1 MMGNIVSELSIVRS
15 LYLVSV
21 FWKVLGQKQGKLLCV
36 KDQDG
41 LSRNAD
47 ASQLMD
53 DKRPNGEKEMYF
65 MSGAYKTRFFLFT
78 LLHLGHRSTLMD
90 GSFAQ
95 RS

>member
-41 LSRNAD
+41 LLPMRTITAD
-47 ASQLMD
+47 AW
-53 DKRPNGEKEMYF
+53 
-65 MSGAYKTRFFLFT
+65 
-78 LLHLGHRSTLMD
+78 
-90 GSFAQ
+90 
-95 RS
+95 